1 MQLLPLTR
9 VSNTSGRL
17 GTPGN
22 LLNYFSSWK
31 SWKFT
36 KSTGNMPASI
46 RLFVANVPD
55 GSCMSEDFSTFLCT
69 TKSPVENVLQ

>member
-1 MQLLPLTR
+1 VGDGIPIIISVT
-9 VSNTSGRL
+9 TSMTVGN
-17 GTPGN
+17 PGN
-22 LLNYFSSWK
+22 LQSLLE
-31 SWKFT
+31 
-36 KSTGNMPASI
+36 NMPASI

>member
-1 MQLLPLTR
+1 MT
-9 VSNTSGRL
+9 VGN
-17 GTPGN
+17 PGN
-22 LLNYFSSWK
+22 LQSLLE
-31 SWKFT
+31 
-36 KSTGNMPASI
+36 NMPASI

>member
-1 MQLLPLTR
+1 
-9 VSNTSGRL
+9 
-17 GTPGN
+17 
-22 LLNYFSSWK
+22 
-31 SWKFT
+31 
-36 KSTGNMPASI
+36 MPASI